1 MKYWR
6 WYVRLFILLTM
17 GAAALYAGFV
27 EREWVE
33 VTHHRLN
40 LPEWQG
46 RVARLAV
53 LSDLHVRPED
63 EDYLRRIVERT
74 LAEKPD
80 AVLLLGDYVNG
91 IRDDD
96 SISPEKLEEILRP
109 LTAVPCFA
117 VLGNHDY
124 WYGAHNLR
132 KMFKRLNIPLME
144 GKKQELVVGKAT
156 ITIAGMR
163 CAFTYRYPGAVS
175 QPETGKPFILMT
187 HSPAG
192 VKFAPPGTT
201 ITLAGHTHG
210 GQIRL
215 PFYGALVMP
224 DRDVSRKKSAG
235 YHEEKEKAFYVSRG
249 IGTSQLP
256 LRFCCRPEILI
267 LELAGFPALS
277 EESR

>member
-17 GAAALYAGFV
+17 GAAALYACFA
-27 EREWVE
+27 EREWIE
-33 VTHHRLN
+33 VTHHRLE

-46 RVARLAV
+46 GTARLAV

-63 EDYLRRIVERT
+63 EEYLKRIVELT
-74 LAEKPD
+74 MQQKPD
-80 AVLLLGDYVNG
+80 AVLLLGDYVNDT
-91 IRDDD
+91 RNTLTL
-96 SISPEKLEEILRP
+96 EKFEEILKP
-109 LTAVPCFA
+109 LSTVPCFA

-124 WYGAHNLR
+124 WYGARKLR
-132 KMFKRLNIPLME
+132 QMFKRLNIPLME
-144 GKKQELVVGKAT
+144 GKKQDLPVGETAL
-156 ITIAGMR
+156 TIAGMR

-175 QPETGKPFILMT
+175 QPETGKPFILLT

-192 VKFAPPGTT
+192 VKFAPPGTS

-224 DRDVSRKKSAG
+224 DRDVDRKKSAG
-235 YHEEKEKAFYVSRG
+235 YHETKGRAFYVSRG
-249 IGTSQLP
+249 LGTSQLP
-256 LRFCCRPEILI
+256 LRFCCRPEILM
-267 LELAGFPALS
+267 LELVGFPALS
-277 EESR
+277 EEEQ

>member
-17 GAAALYAGFV
+17 GAVALYACYV
-27 EREWVE
+27 EREWIE
-33 VTHHRLN
+33 LTHHRLH

-80 AVLLLGDYVNG
+80 AVLLLGDYVN
-91 IRDDD
+91 DNHNTL
-96 SISPEKLEEILRP
+96 PAEKIEEILKP

-124 WYGAHNLR
+124 WYGARKLR
-132 KMFKRLNIPLME
+132 QMFKRLNIPLME
-144 GKKQELVVGKAT
+144 GKKQDLT
-156 ITIAGMR
+156 IGGAALTIAGMR
-163 CAFTYRYPGAVS
+163 CAYTYRYPGAVS
-175 QPETGKPFILMT
+175 QPETGKPFILLT

-201 ITLAGHTHG
+201 ITLSGHTHG

-215 PFYGALVMP
+215 PFYGAIVMP
-224 DRDVSRKKSAG
+224 DRDVDRKKSAG
-235 YHEEKEKAFYVSRG
+235 YHEDKGKAFYVSRG
-249 IGTSQLP
+249 LGTSQLP
-256 LRFCCRPEILI
+256 LRFCCRPEILM
-267 LELAGFPALS
+267 LELEGFPALS
-277 EESR
+277 EEKR

>member
-17 GAAALYAGFV
+17 GAVALYACFV
-27 EREWVE
+27 EREWIE

-63 EDYLRRIVERT
+63 EDYLRRIVERA
-74 LAEKPD
+74 LEEKPD
-80 AVLLLGDYVNG
+80 AVLLLGDYVN
-91 IRDDD
+91 DYHNTL
-96 SISPEKLEEILRP
+96 PLEKMEEILKP

-124 WYGAHNLR
+124 WYGARKLR
-132 KMFKRLNIPLME
+132 QMFKRLNIPLTE
-144 GKKQELVVGKAT
+144 GKKQNLEAGGASV
-156 ITIAGMR
+156 TIAGMR

-175 QPETGKPFILMT
+175 QPETGKPFILLT

-192 VKFAPPGTT
+192 VKFAPAGTA
-201 ITLAGHTHG
+201 ITLCGHTHG
-210 GQIRL
+210 GQIRI
-215 PFYGALVMP
+215 PYYGALAMP
-224 DRDVSRKKSAG
+224 DRDVDRKKSAG
-235 YHEEKEKAFYVSRG
+235 YHEDRGKAFYVSRG
-249 IGTSQLP
+249 LGTSQLP

-277 EESR
+277 EEKR

>member
-6 WYVRLFILLTM
+6 WYVRLFILLSM
-17 GAAALYAGFV
+17 GAALLYACFV
-27 EREWVE
+27 EREWTE

-63 EDYLRRIVERT
+63 EDYLRRIVVRT

-80 AVLLLGDYVNG
+80 AVLLLGDYVNEVNSTLSL
-91 IRDDD
+91 D
-96 SISPEKLEEILRP
+96 KLEEILRP

-124 WYGAHNLR
+124 WYGARKLR
-132 KMFKRLNIPLME
+132 KMFKELNIPLME
-144 GKKQELVVGKAT
+144 GKKQELVIGGAP

-192 VKFAPPGTT
+192 VKFAPSGTT
-201 ITLAGHTHG
+201 ITLTGHTHG
-210 GQIRL
+210 GQIRM

-224 DRDVSRKKSAG
+224 DRDVDRKKSAG
-235 YHEEKEKAFYVSRG
+235 YHEEKGKGFYVTRG
-249 IGTSQLP
+249 LGTSQVP

-267 LELAGFPALS
+267 LELAGFSALS
-277 EESR
+277 EETR

>member
-6 WYVRLFILLTM
+6 WYVRLFILLSM
-17 GAAALYAGFV
+17 GAALLYACFV
-27 EREWVE
+27 EREWTE

-46 RVARLAV
+46 RGARLAV

-63 EDYLRRIVERT
+63 EDYLRRIVVRT

-80 AVLLLGDYVNG
+80 AVLLLGDYVNEVNSTLSL
-91 IRDDD
+91 D
-96 SISPEKLEEILRP
+96 KLEEILRP

-124 WYGAHNLR
+124 WYGARKLQ
-132 KMFKRLNIPLME
+132 KMFKNLNIPLME
-144 GKKQELVVGKAT
+144 GKKQELVIGGAP

-175 QPETGKPFILMT
+175 QPETGKPYILLT

-210 GQIRL
+210 GQIRM

-224 DRDVSRKKSAG
+224 DRDVDRKKSAG
-235 YHEEKEKAFYVSRG
+235 YHEEKGKEFYVSRG
-249 IGTSQLP
+249 LGTSQLP
-256 LRFCCRPEILI
+256 LRFFCRPEILM
-267 LELAGFPALS
+267 LELAGFSALS
-277 EESR
+277 EETR

>member
-6 WYVRLFILLTM
+6 WYVRLFILLSM
-17 GAAALYAGFV
+17 GAALLYACFV
-27 EREWVE
+27 EREWTE

-46 RVARLAV
+46 RGARLAV
-53 LSDLHVRPED
+53 LSDLHVRSED
-63 EDYLRRIVERT
+63 EDYLRRMVELT

-80 AVLLLGDYVNG
+80 AVLLLGDYVNEVNSTLSL
-91 IRDDD
+91 D
-96 SISPEKLEEILRP
+96 KLEEILRP

-124 WYGAHNLR
+124 WYGARKLR
-132 KMFKRLNIPLME
+132 KMFKNLNIPLME
-144 GKKQELVVGKAT
+144 GKKQELVIGGAP

-175 QPETGKPFILMT
+175 QPETGKPYILLT

-210 GQIRL
+210 GQIRM

-224 DRDVSRKKSAG
+224 DRDVDRKKSAG
-235 YHEEKEKAFYVSRG
+235 YHEEKGKEFYVSRG
-249 IGTSQLP
+249 LGTSQLP
-256 LRFCCRPEILI
+256 LRFFCRPEILI

-277 EESR
+277 EETR

>member
-17 GAAALYAGFV
+17 GAAALYACFV
-27 EREWVE
+27 EREWIE

-40 LPEWQG
+40 LPEWPG

-80 AVLLLGDYVNG
+80 AVLLLGDYMNG

-96 SISPEKLEEILRP
+96 SISPEKLEEVLRP
-109 LTAVPCFA
+109 LTTVPCFA

-124 WYGAHNLR
+124 WYGARKLR
-132 KMFKRLNIPLME
+132 KMFKRQNIPLME
-144 GKKQELVVGKAT
+144 GRKQELLVGGAP

-175 QPETGKPFILMT
+175 RPETGKPFILMT

-224 DRDVSRKKSAG
+224 DRDVDREKSAG
-235 YHEEKEKAFYVSRG
+235 YHEEQGKAFYVSRG
-249 IGTSQLP
+249 LGTSQLP
-256 LRFCCRPEILI
+256 LRFCCRPEILM
-267 LELAGFPALS
+267 LELVGFPALS
-277 EESR
+277 EEKR

>member
-6 WYVRLFILLTM
+6 WYVRLFILLSM
-17 GAAALYAGFV
+17 GAALLYACFV
-27 EREWVE
+27 EREWTE

-63 EDYLRRIVERT
+63 EDYLRRMVERT

-80 AVLLLGDYVNG
+80 AVLLLGDYVNEVNSTLSL
-91 IRDDD
+91 D
-96 SISPEKLEEILRP
+96 KLEEILRP

-124 WYGAHNLR
+124 WYGERKLR
-132 KMFKRLNIPLME
+132 KMFKNLNIPLME
-144 GKKQELVVGKAT
+144 GKKQELVIGGAP

-192 VKFAPPGTT
+192 VKFAPSGTT

-210 GQIRL
+210 GQIRM

-224 DRDVSRKKSAG
+224 DRDVNRKKSAG
-235 YHEEKEKAFYVSRG
+235 YHEEKGKEFYVSRG
-249 IGTSQLP
+249 LGTSQLP
-256 LRFCCRPEILI
+256 LRFFCRPEILI

>member
-6 WYVRLFILLTM
+6 WYVRLFILLIM
-17 GAAALYAGFV
+17 GAAALYACFV
-27 EREWVE
+27 EREWIE

-80 AVLLLGDYVNG
+80 AVVLLGDYLNG

-124 WYGAHNLR
+124 WYGARKLR
-132 KMFKRLNIPLME
+132 KMFKRLNIPLLE
-144 GKKQELVVGKAT
+144 GKKQELLAGGAP

-175 QPETGKPFILMT
+175 QPETGKPFILLT

-192 VKFAPPGTT
+192 VKFAPAGTT
-201 ITLAGHTHG
+201 ITLSGHTHG

-224 DRDVSRKKSAG
+224 DRDVDRKKSAG
-235 YHEEKEKAFYVSRG
+235 YHEEKGKAFYVSRG
-249 IGTSQLP
+249 LGTSQLP
-256 LRFCCRPEILI
+256 LRFCCRPEILM
-267 LELAGFPALS
+267 LELVGFPALS
-277 EESR
+277 EEKE